1 MRRKEKTVDT
11 TIRAEERKKDGI
23 GYRYELIMR
32 ESTKVV
38 SYGIPLYTI
47 FIKMTQEN
55 GETTSADTKEV
66 FADPGKATVF
76 FEKLVN
82 NLATPIDLPYIVED
96 EFSR

>member
-11 TIRAEERKKDGI
+11 TIRTEEREKDGI
-23 GYRYELIMR
+23 EYRYELIMR
-32 ESTKVV
+32 ESAKVA

-47 FIKMTQEN
+47 LIKMTQEN

-66 FADPGKATVF
+66 FADAGKAIVF